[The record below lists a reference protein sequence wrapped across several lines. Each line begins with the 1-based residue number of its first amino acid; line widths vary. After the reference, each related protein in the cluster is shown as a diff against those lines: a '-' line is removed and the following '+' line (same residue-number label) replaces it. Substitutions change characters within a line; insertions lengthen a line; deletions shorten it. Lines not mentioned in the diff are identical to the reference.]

1 VYNLKRNEAGE
12 VVKHKACL
20 VAREFVQL
28 EGTDFEEAFA
38 PIARMESV
46 CILLALAA
54 QEGWQ
59 VHLMDMKSTFLN
71 KDLNEEVYIRQ
82 PAGFIVTDQEGR
94 VLRLKKALYDL
105 RQAPREW
112 NSKLDDTLKGMGF
125 TQSEHEH
132 AMYRRSSSA
141 NILLV
146 GVYVDDLVITRSSP
160 TVVEDFKEEMTLVCS
175 PSTLALRC
183 ARTLI
188 ASHCDRRTI
197 QGRSWR
203 WLA

>member
-1 VYNLKRNEAGE
+1 VDLPYGHRAITLKWVYHLKRNEAGE

-28 EGTDFEEAFA
+28 EGTDFEEAFT

-59 VHLMDMKSTFLN
+59 VHLMDMKFTFLN
-71 KDLNEEVYIRQ
+71 EDLNEEVYIRQ

-105 RQAPREW
+105 
-112 NSKLDDTLKGMGF
+112 
-125 TQSEHEH
+125 
-132 AMYRRSSSA
+132 
-141 NILLV
+141 
-146 GVYVDDLVITRSSP
+146 
-160 TVVEDFKEEMTLVCS
+160 
-175 PSTLALRC
+175 
-183 ARTLI
+183 
-188 ASHCDRRTI
+188 
-197 QGRSWR
+197 
-203 WLA
+203 

>member
-28 EGTDFEEAFA
+28 EGTDFEEAFT

-146 GVYVDDLVITRSSP
+146 GVYVDDLVITRS
-160 TVVEDFKEEMTLVCS
+160 
-175 PSTLALRC
+175 
-183 ARTLI
+183 
-188 ASHCDRRTI
+188 
-197 QGRSWR
+197 
-203 WLA
+203 